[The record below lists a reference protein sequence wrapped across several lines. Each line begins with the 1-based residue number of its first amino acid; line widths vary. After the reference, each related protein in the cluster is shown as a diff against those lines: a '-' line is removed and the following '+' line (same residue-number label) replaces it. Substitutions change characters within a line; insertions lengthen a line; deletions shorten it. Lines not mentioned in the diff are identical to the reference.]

1 MPSSAF
7 CVLLGS
13 LGVNFIFSDFKT
25 PIETVQMQALAKI
38 DPLDV
43 ITFTPEPE

>member
-1 MPSSAF
+1 M
-7 CVLLGS
+7 GS

-38 DPLDV
+38 IPLDV
-43 ITFTPEPE
+43 TTFTPDLE